1 MSYFPNGLPPPQ
13 IDGSGSSAYR
23 IYEQLS
29 DIPENEKATDI
40 IYYIRSENKYY
51 IYDSIKD
58 TFVFV
63 MDIIEVSAIRDQVM
77 DNTVRIGNNYD
88 NINVLLGFHNDT
100 LGSIETI
107 VTTVKNNK
115 LEIDNKVV
123 HIEQYMFGLSDSF
136 DAVSQL
142 IVANKESCD
151 NSINATNENV
161 NNNTN
166 NITNL
171 DTRLTQAEN
180 NIHGQ
185 YMDFDERIFVLNNK
199 CKWLEAGDN
208 IEILTDE
215 INNTIKLRDDLKNI
229 NNIEVLNVDM
239 NNMKSVLNIETL
251 DNIFR
256 TTVWPDINN
265 KVDMVEE
272 MIPPL
277 ERGLVD
283 VNIRIDNLGSGGTGG
298 SSKPLVSNELIIN
311 GVEGNFIHKNFII
324 TENDDDTTIA
334 VNDDAFVVNQLQG
347 NTVSLGM
354 FNPNAPDNNTIV
366 ITDAHI
372 MFTKVGNMRYLG
384 YDAVDELLNL
394 PQQVSN
400 YNYIALE
407 AYNALPG
414 LRTLIDTNT
423 TNINNKQNKLTAGE
437 NIKIE
442 NNVIDAIIPS
452 NLDDRLNNLEEV
464 NSYNPSKLCYNAPNA
479 VYSFDWVMTLEGTSL
494 RSQQEAWSNVFWNIR
509 DIVYVSCIVRV
520 KITDPAFNV
529 NNGIQI
535 KLPFKMLS
543 SSQGNTNQPFGTA
556 FTTQRG
562 ATFRCYGGIWDHKLF
577 DVVSVSNYNNSDFYS
592 IYSPYT
598 LAGDVGS
605 IYGSDVY
612 NRTFQYQVSFYYK
625 AKWPLERVM

>member
-77 DNTVRIGNNYD
+77 DNTVRIGSNYD
-88 NINVLLGFHNDT
+88 SINVLLGFHNDT

-185 YMDFDERIFVLNNK
+185 YMNFDERINVLNDK

-265 KVDMVEE
+265 KVDMVKE

-283 VNIRIDNLGSGGTGG
+283 VNTRIDNLGSGGAGG
-298 SSKPLVSNELIIN
+298 SSKPLVSNELTIN
-311 GVEGNFIHKNFII
+311 GPEGNFIHKNYHSKCF
-324 TENDDDTTIA
+324 
-334 VNDDAFVVNQLQG
+334 
-347 NTVSLGM
+347 
-354 FNPNAPDNNTIV
+354 
-366 ITDAHI
+366 H
-372 MFTKVGNMRYLG
+372 
-384 YDAVDELLNL
+384 
-394 PQQVSN
+394 QV
-400 YNYIALE
+400 
-407 AYNALPG
+407 
-414 LRTLIDTNT
+414 
-423 TNINNKQNKLTAGE
+423 K
-437 NIKIE
+437 
-442 NNVIDAIIPS
+442 AIQT
-452 NLDDRLNNLEEV
+452 
-464 NSYNPSKLCYNAPNA
+464 NPSVLLLQHS
-479 VYSFDWVMTLEGTSL
+479 VVRHLDVM
-494 RSQQEAWSNVFWNIR
+494 
-509 DIVYVSCIVRV
+509 
-520 KITDPAFNV
+520 
-529 NNGIQI
+529 
-535 KLPFKMLS
+535 
-543 SSQGNTNQPFGTA
+543 
-556 FTTQRG
+556 
-562 ATFRCYGGIWDHKLF
+562 
-577 DVVSVSNYNNSDFYS
+577 VVSGITNYSMLFLS
-592 IYSPYT
+592 QIIIIAIST
-598 LAGDVGS
+598 
-605 IYGSDVY
+605 
-612 NRTFQYQVSFYYK
+612 TFMH
-625 AKWPLERVM
+625 LIH